1 MSEKL
6 VRVLIVDDHD
16 IVRAGIRMLL
26 DAQPDMTVIGEASNG
41 KEAVEMASSMKP
53 DVVLMDISMPGMTGI
68 EATQAIKKASSQVEI
83 VGLTMHAEDRYFF
96 QLLQAGASGYVVK
109 GAAPREL
116 LDAVRAAS
124 RGEAYIHPSL
134 QRKLIGDYVSR
145 AEGND
150 QGSMLADLTKRE
162 LEVLRLIV
170 DGLTSREIAESL
182 VISSNTVERHR
193 QNIMSKLGLHNRA
206 ELVRYAISKGLVE
219 VE

>member
-26 DAQPDMTVIGEASNG
+26 DAQPDMAVVGEASDG
-41 KEAVEMASSMKP
+41 KEAIEMAGSMKP
-53 DVVLMDISMPGMTGI
+53 DVVLMDISMPGTTGI
-68 EATQAIKKASSQVEI
+68 EATRAIKKANSRIEI
-83 VGLTMHAEDRYFF
+83 VGLTMHAEDRYSF

-116 LDAVRAAS
+116 LEAVRAAS

-145 AEGND
+145 TEGSD
-150 QGSMLADLTKRE
+150 QASMLADLTGRE

-182 VISSNTVERHR
+182 VISPNTVERHR

>member
-1 MSEKL
+1 MSEKV

-26 DAQPDMTVIGEASNG
+26 DAQPDMAVIGEASDG
-41 KEAVEMASSMKP
+41 KEAIEMAGSMKP
-53 DVVLMDISMPGMTGI
+53 DVVLMDISMPGTTGI
-68 EATQAIKKASSQVEI
+68 EATRAIKKANSRIEI

-116 LDAVRAAS
+116 LEAVRAAS

-145 AEGND
+145 TEGSD
-150 QGSMLADLTKRE
+150 QASMLADLTERE

-182 VISSNTVERHR
+182 VISPNTVERHR

>member
-1 MSEKL
+1 MSDKL

-26 DAQPDMTVIGEASNG
+26 DAQPDMAVVGEASDG
-41 KEAVEMASSMKP
+41 KEAIEMAGSMKP
-53 DVVLMDISMPGMTGI
+53 DVVLMDISMPGTTGI
-68 EATQAIKKASSQVEI
+68 EATRAIKKADSRIEI

-116 LDAVRAAS
+116 LEAVRAAS

-145 AEGND
+145 TEGSD
-150 QGSMLADLTKRE
+150 QASMLADLTERE

-182 VISSNTVERHR
+182 VISPNTVERHR

>member
-1 MSEKL
+1 MSKKL

-26 DAQPDMTVIGEASNG
+26 DAQPDMAVIGEASNG
-41 KEAVEMASSMKP
+41 KEAVEMVSSMEP

-68 EATQAIKKASSQVEI
+68 EATRAIKQTNSRVEI

-109 GAAPREL
+109 GAAPHEL

-145 AEGND
+145 AEGNE
-150 QGSMLADLTKRE
+150 QGSMLEDLTERE

-182 VISSNTVERHR
+182 VISQNTVERHR
-193 QNIMSKLGLHNRA
+193 QNIMAKLGLHNRA

-219 VE
+219 VD

>member
-26 DAQPDMTVIGEASNG
+26 DAQPDMAVVGEASDG
-41 KEAVEMASSMKP
+41 KEAIEMAGSMKP
-53 DVVLMDISMPGMTGI
+53 DVVLMDISMPGTTGI
-68 EATQAIKKASSQVEI
+68 EATRAIKKANSRIEI

-116 LDAVRAAS
+116 LEAVRAAS

-145 AEGND
+145 TEGSD
-150 QGSMLADLTKRE
+150 QASMLADLTERE

-182 VISSNTVERHR
+182 FISPNTVERHR

-219 VE
+219 VD

>member
-1 MSEKL
+1 MSEKP

-26 DAQPDMTVIGEASNG
+26 DAQPDMAVVGEASDG
-41 KEAVEMASSMKP
+41 REAIEMAGSMKP
-53 DVVLMDISMPGMTGI
+53 DVVLMDISMPGVTGI
-68 EATQAIKKASSQVEI
+68 EATRVIKEANSRVEI

-109 GAAPREL
+109 GASPHEL

-124 RGEAYIHPSL
+124 RGEAYIHSSL

-145 AEGND
+145 AEAND
-150 QGSMLADLTKRE
+150 QGSTLKNLTERE

-170 DGLTSREIAESL
+170 DGLTSREIADSL
-182 VISSNTVERHR
+182 VISSNTVDRHR

-219 VE
+219 VD

>member
-1 MSEKL
+1 MSKKL

-26 DAQPDMTVIGEASNG
+26 DAQPDMAVIGEASNG
-41 KEAVEMASSMKP
+41 KEAIEMVSSMEP

-68 EATQAIKKASSQVEI
+68 EATRAIKQTNSRVEI

-109 GAAPREL
+109 GAAPHEL

-150 QGSMLADLTKRE
+150 QGSMLEGLTERE

-182 VISSNTVERHR
+182 VISPNTVERHR
-193 QNIMSKLGLHNRA
+193 QNIMAKLGLHNRA

-219 VE
+219 VD